1 MLATA
6 FSHSI
11 QGNFVPPHYP
21 AYNLS
26 LFLNSLK
33 LPQLIRIDRLSPSGV
48 EFLDLNL
55 RHKSENCHVGGRGQI
70 TSGLVEG

>member
-1 MLATA
+1 MLAA
-6 FSHSI
+6 FRHSI
-11 QGNFVPPHYP
+11 QGTFVPPHYL

-26 LFLNSLK
+26 LFLNSHK

-55 RHKSENCHVGGRGQI
+55 RHKSENCRVGGRGQI